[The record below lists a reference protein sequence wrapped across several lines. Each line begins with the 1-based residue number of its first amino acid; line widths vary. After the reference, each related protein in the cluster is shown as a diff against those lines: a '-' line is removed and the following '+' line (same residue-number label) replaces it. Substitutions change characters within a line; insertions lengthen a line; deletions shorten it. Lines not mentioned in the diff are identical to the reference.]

1 MLKTSQKNLTILI
14 FAVVS
19 LLAAQPAYKLDT
31 QGGRVP
37 SKMAN
42 GFALKPNA
50 ENNNLFDQL
59 FDDEIV
65 ETGYSYRN
73 SYSRDNRSVDDT
85 LYYDLPWNAYF
96 YMSPGDVMVTAYQM
110 DTTGIISGVNVP
122 VYRWDTNSD
131 GEELELTV
139 SIHKLSYPYGSNGT
153 MYDSALVNGQ
163 GWLGG
168 YDDDGDGLMEL
179 EGTIWNSVDGVCS
192 GGTMI
197 GNAQDPLGTEA
208 ALVGPP
214 GTPLM
219 GLIWPDG
226 PTAAT
231 LNPTDNP
238 SYQNGGGDNWIYTSY
253 YGTEPVVSAGDW
265 IGVVVRFSA
274 PDSCV
279 YDSTLENYNCEV
291 GFFYT
296 DGGNVNN
303 PWKSF
308 KFYSSECVGTGGESG
323 WYIRSY
329 VFNYQLLQYYEPIL
343 ILDTIENQE
352 INEDEELQMIL
363 TVQSNIHSPMTFN
376 AYADTS
382 DVSLTLNNDTLTAT
396 PSPDW
401 NGDALITVIVTD
413 ENGLS
418 DTTYFTLT
426 VNPVNDSP
434 EEFSVIYPTV
444 SDTFSTHLDSDTAIA
459 FTWEKSYDVDSDEIY
474 TLKIELEF
482 FGQPYVDIHE
492 NISDTTINVS
502 SNSLDALLGG
512 LTLSESTLSWYV
524 TANDEEYTVVSDTGE
539 FVLSRAALGIVDELL
554 PAVFTLHQ
562 NHPNPFNPVT
572 TLRYDLPEN
581 SLVNIIIYDLLGR
594 QVKSLI
600 NQTQDAGFKSV
611 IWDATNDF
619 GKPVS
624 AGVYLYQIQAG
635 EFVQTKKMVLLK

>member
-1 MLKTSQKNLTILI
+1 MKHLIISLIVLIAIIYPQKNIE
-14 FAVVS
+14 F
-19 LLAAQPAYKLDT
+19 
-31 QGGRVP
+31 
-37 SKMAN
+37 
-42 GFALKPNA
+42 
-50 ENNNLFDQL
+50 ENQL
-59 FDDEIV
+59 FNNTNDEIV
-65 ETGYSYRN
+65 ETGYSYRY

-85 LYYDLPWNAYF
+85 LYYDLPWGGYF
-96 YMSPGDVMVTAYQM
+96 YMESGDVMVTTYQM

-291 GFFYT
+291 GFFFT

-308 KFYSSECVGTGGESG
+308 KFYSSECGGTGGESG

-363 TVQSNIHSPMTFN
+363 TVQSNIHSPMTFS

-401 NGDALITVIVTD
+401 NGDALITVIITD
-413 ENGLS
+413 ENDLS
-418 DTTYFTLT
+418 DTTDFTLT
-426 VNPVNDSP
+426 VNAVNDAP

-444 SDTFSTHLDSDTAIA
+444 SDTFSTHVDNDTLIQ
-459 FTWEKSYDVDSDEIY
+459 FTWGKSSDIDSEINY
-474 TLKIELEF
+474 TLTIELEF
-482 FGQPYVDIHE
+482 FGNIYTDIHE
-492 NISDTTINVS
+492 DISDTTIGIS
-502 SNSLDALLGG
+502 SNSLNPIL
-512 LTLSESTLSWYV
+512 EV
-524 TANDEEYTVVSDTGE
+524 TAQDEAVFTYYVHASDEEYTVSDTGE
-539 FVLSRAALGIVDELL
+539 FVLSQEALGIDDNAGIPV
-554 PAVFTLHQ
+554 VFALHQ
-562 NHPNPFNPVT
+562 NYPNPFNPVT

-581 SLVNIIIYDLLGR
+581 SLVNITIYDMLGR
-594 QVKSLI
+594 QVKTLV

-611 IWDATNDF
+611 IWNATNDY

-635 EFVQTKKMVLLK
+635 EFRQTKKMVLLK